1 MSIKRLRVYLYAGS
15 KECRNLRPSNRITF
29 SFLLHETILR
39 MYASRCRTC
48 NAKRANRNIVYMPR
62 GTSFA
67 LHAGVTNSFAALVAV
82 HRSENQ
88 DRIEICVTRVNNSC
102 TLLLTLYTLLT
113 TRVERE
119 NYKKYF
125 RWSYRGKNL
134 EGNSIVILSLTDLI
148 FGKIVIC
155 RFHMISA
162 RFKERNRK

>member
-1 MSIKRLRVYLYAGS
+1 MSIKRLRVYLYARS
-15 KECRNLRPSNRITF
+15 KERRNLRPSNRITF

-88 DRIEICVTRVNNSC
+88 DRRIEICVTRVNNSC
-102 TLLLTLYTLLT
+102 TLLLALYTLLT

-119 NYKKYF
+119 RELQKVF
-125 RWSYRGKNL
+125 PT
-134 EGNSIVILSLTDLI
+134 ELS
-148 FGKIVIC
+148 
-155 RFHMISA
+155 R
-162 RFKERNRK
+162 